1 MGNTAL
7 LAATLLALACAFSSC
22 GSSDS
27 GSTSSASS
35 TQASGKAESQ
45 SGGGG
50 SKSEGKAS
58 ESGGE
63 AEAAGNGGK
72 KQGGSSGQ
80 GGDQDKK
87 TSKPATPHGSGG
99 GSGQKHA
106 NGGGN
111 GAPELG
117 SKASESELE
126 EAAATTHIY
135 FVARNREEW
144 RRACSSLSKTMIV
157 NLQRLVENEGEEEEE
172 SVSCPDAFATIA
184 PTLPPRIAHGSTVV
198 EAIGLSVKGQ
208 HGYLIYRSSGG
219 VVYTIGMAREGHW
232 KVAALA
238 GSPQR

>member
-1 MGNTAL
+1 MRNTAL

-35 TQASGKAESQ
+35 TQASGEAESQ
-45 SGGGG
+45 SAGGG
-50 SKSEGKAS
+50 SKSGGKAS

-63 AEAAGNGGK
+63 AEATGNGGK

-80 GGDQDKK
+80 GGGEDKK
-87 TSKPATPHGSGG
+87 TSRAATPHGSGG

-111 GAPELG
+111 GAAELG

-157 NLQRLVENEGEEEEE
+157 NLQRLVEDEGEEEER
-172 SVSCPDAFATIA
+172 VSCPDAFATIA

-208 HGYLIYRSSGG
+208 HGYLTYRSSGG